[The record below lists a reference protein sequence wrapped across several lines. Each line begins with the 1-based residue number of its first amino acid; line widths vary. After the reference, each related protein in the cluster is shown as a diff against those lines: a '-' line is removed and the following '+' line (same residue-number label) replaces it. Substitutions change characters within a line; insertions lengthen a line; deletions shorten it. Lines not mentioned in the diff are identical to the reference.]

1 MTFFVHYPR
10 DLREGVFV
18 WPRGFLTVFCV
29 RKFVFFT
36 LFSVRDFAHF
46 FVVLYVFLMGFL
58 GH

>member
-1 MTFFVHYPR
+1 MFFVHYPR

-18 WPRGFLTVFCV
+18 IVMRIPHCFCV
-29 RKFVFFT
+29 FKFVFFT